1 MNTLLVREIA
11 YYLLSRAA
19 REGASLGTTKLVKL
33 FYLIDHEYYRWHR
46 RTLTDAPWRFYH
58 FGPYCEDLVQAAQS
72 ADGIEPE
79 PAFEFSEGKFYQG
92 YRITQWYT
100 DASSRWP
107 APVRG
112 VVESV
117 YQRWGG
123 VTLPLV
129 LDHVYFETQPML
141 HATRFE
147 ALDFSVIPDPKQ
159 PLENARDFSNVIS
172 KDKRDGLRRRLQA
185 REGGYRPTRPI
196 QVKLDSASES
206 ALLTMGEEE

>member
-1 MNTLLVREIA
+1 MNVPLVQEIA
-11 YYLLSRAA
+11 YYLLSRAS
-19 REGASLGTTKLVKL
+19 RDRVGLGTTKLVKL

-46 RTLTDAPWRFYH
+46 RTLTDAAWRFYH
-58 FGPYCEDLVQAAQS
+58 FGPYCEELVEAAQS
-72 ADGIEPE
+72 ADGIEAE

-92 YRITQWYT
+92 YRVTQWHA
-100 DASSRWP
+100 DASRRWP

-129 LDHVYFETQPML
+129 LDHVYFETLPML
-141 HATRFE
+141 QATRFE
-147 ALDFSVIPDPKQ
+147 PLDFSVIPEPRQ
-159 PLENARDFSNVIS
+159 PVETARDFSKLIS
-172 KDKRDGLRRRLQA
+172 NDKREGLRRRLQA

-196 QVKLDSASES
+196 EVR
-206 ALLTMGEEE
+206 